1 MLEREGSDIVVVP
14 ERNVNAGRASRA
26 AARVLECPS
35 HQAKL

>member
-1 MLEREGSDIVVVP
+1 MLELEACDIVVVP
-14 ERNVNAGRASRA
+14 EERESGDGASRA